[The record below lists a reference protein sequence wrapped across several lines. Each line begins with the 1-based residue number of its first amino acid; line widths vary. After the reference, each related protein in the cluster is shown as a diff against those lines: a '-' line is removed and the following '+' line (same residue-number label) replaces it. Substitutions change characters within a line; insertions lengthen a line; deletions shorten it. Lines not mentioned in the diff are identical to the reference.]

1 MDNTTAAAKN
11 AAASARILA
20 LIATGMNPV
29 DACKAVLGIE
39 RIDAMIETVYNT
51 LRAEVAQ

>member
-1 MDNTTAAAKN
+1 MDNTTAAKN

-20 LIATGMNPV
+20 LIALGINPV
-29 DACKAVLGIE
+29 DACKAVLGAE